1 MKRKDDFLA
10 TAELLNMMRV
20 ELKGKSFGIK
30 ELKNMMH
37 GILPSND
44 WSRTFMVRSKIIE
57 RVGHGKYAFPKEP
70 IHWACVQRFYDQVR
84 GTKKHTP
91 KPEAKA
97 PQSKTVA
104 PPVVQEV
111 EYDET
116 KAVSFLKNRGYVILK
131 MM

>member
-1 MKRKDDFLA
+1 MKRKEDFLA

-20 ELKGKSFGIK
+20 EAKSKAFNIK
-30 ELKNMMH
+30 DLRTMMH

-44 WSRTFMVRSKIIE
+44 WCRTFMVRAGIIE
-57 RVGHGKYAFPKEP
+57 RVGHGLYVFPKDP
-70 IHWACVQRFYDQVR
+70 IHWSCVQKFYDQVR
-84 GTKKHTP
+84 NTKKNSRANKVKSEPTP
-91 KPEAKA
+91 
-97 PQSKTVA
+97 
-104 PPVVQEV
+104 PPVPVKEV